1 MSLSD
6 WFTAFGFIV
15 AVYALFSTEERRI
28 LALKLN
34 KTDPYIFLTALFDT
48 LILIKYNDLYNRFS
62 YLKSFD
68 VSWGINS
75 SNWALILF
83 LSAAIYF
90 AIKLYRIPSKLPSPD
105 LIKYYQTMMK
115 QDFKTFFRLFNK
127 YEKSANNNEHFN
139 TYKLIVFEPAFLEG
153 VSDQPYYYTNLLDKI
168 DKETFT
174 KYFTGLLNNH
184 NSIFYK
190 ELSLNADT
198 NLVNEE
204 NYFLYK
210 LLHTSPGLFFNIG
223 GLKILRDWHVNYL
236 ENEKLK
242 HGQSIYNQN
251 PELVVEDFQLS
262 LPLYLHIVFIRL
274 LYQEAIVQKIDP
286 SALDNGF
293 TNMQS
298 IFSNLIEKIVGCIDV
313 VSYRHHESAE
323 YPLKYHYLISEIFD
337 TVEGWIEWFN
347 EDDNFE
353 TDTSLLAFF
362 PSCMRWCLKELLKG
376 FELGVIPED
385 FVLRIYHYR
394 LMLLYYKHDLKEELI
409 DEIEKVCILEI
420 PPSLL
425 ADILTYSLNESFALS
440 FNNFKAG
447 EFRHPGSNPNE
458 MVIIKRLYD
467 LLIENGL
474 FN

>member
-6 WFTAFGFIV
+6 WFTAFGLFI
-15 AVYALFSTEERRI
+15 AVYALFSSEERRI
-28 LALKLN
+28 LALKLERA
-34 KTDPYIFLTALFDT
+34 DPYFFLSALFGT
-48 LILIKYNDLYNRFS
+48 LILIKYNDVYHRFN
-62 YLKSFD
+62 YLKCFD

-83 LSAAIYF
+83 LSAAIYY

-105 LIKYYQTMMK
+105 LINYYQTLMK

-127 YEKSANNNEHFN
+127 YEKSANNNEHFD

-168 DKETFT
+168 DKETFR

-198 NLVNEE
+198 KLVNEE

-223 GLKILRDWHVNYL
+223 GLTILRDWHVKYL
-236 ENEKLK
+236 ESEKLK
-242 HGQSIYNQN
+242 RAQSVYNQN
-251 PELVVEDFQLS
+251 PELVVQGFELS

-274 LYQEAIVQKIDP
+274 VYQEAIVQKIDP
-286 SALDNGF
+286 SALDNSY

-298 IFSNLIEKIVGCIDV
+298 IFSNLIEKIIGCIDV
-313 VSYRHHESAE
+313 STYKQHESAE

-337 TVEGWIEWFN
+337 TIDGWMDWYN
-347 EDDNFE
+347 EDKNFE
-353 TDTSLLAFF
+353 TQSSLLSFF
-362 PSCMRWCLKELLKG
+362 PSCMRWCLQELIKG
-376 FELGVIPED
+376 YESGVIPED
-385 FVLRIYHYR
+385 FVLRVYHYH
-394 LMLLYYKHDLKEELI
+394 LMLIYYKHDLKEELAA
-409 DEIEKVCILEI
+409 EIENKCILEI
-420 PPSLL
+420 PANLL
-425 ADILTYSLNESFALS
+425 EDILTYSLDEEFALS
-440 FNNFKAG
+440 YREFKEG
-447 EFRHPGSNPNE
+447 EFHHPGSNPHE

-467 LLIENGL
+467 LLTENNL
-474 FN
+474 L